1 MNENKRRTQD
11 LSLPRMHLYERE
23 REEETPNAF
32 CGKEEK
38 VINQLDQEKIAKEK
52 KVIPDPIDDRKFQ
65 E

>member
-1 MNENKRRTQD
+1 
-11 LSLPRMHLYERE
+11 MHLYERE

-52 KVIPDPIDDRKFQ
+52 KVIPDPIDDLLLG
-65 E
+65 